1 MSITQLSETVAA
13 SVCSTDNNRVTVAS
27 SGIGDG
33 IVSGISH
40 WRGGSPG
47 HSDTSGSTL
56 DCCHISGRWGNYTT
70 TLIMHFETTI
80 VIPAT
85 VRLAEPADGLLLAT
99 VHL

>member
-1 MSITQLSETVAA
+1 MSITQPSQNVAA
-13 SVCSTDNNRVTVAS
+13 SVCSTHNHRMTDAS
-27 SGIGDG
+27 SGIGDP
-33 IVSGISH
+33 VASGISQ
-40 WRGGSPG
+40 WRGRSPG
-47 HSDTSGSTL
+47 HCNTSGTIL

-85 VRLAEPADGLLLAT
+85 VKLAEPADGLLLAT